1 MSAGGAPGVS
11 PPLASGEGSSRLWS
25 SNERDLR
32 WIGGYLY
39 LRLPVSSTSTDLS
52 TASRVFTGSSQ
63 ASVGSNFS
71 CKGERM
77 AGASAEGGRHLF
89 SSASAEGGRHLCSSS
104 GGGRVLHRAADGFS
118 SGRGRRDGFFTGG
131 GRVLHRAADGFCI
144 GRRKGSSPG
153 DGRVLHRAA
162 DGFCIG
168 RRTRSSSGKQKSS
181 QDGGLHVDRDKRK
194 GRKS

>member
-63 ASVGSNFS
+63 ASVGSIFS

-77 AGASAEGGRHLF
+77 AGQRGRRTTSFFKCQRGRRTTSLFFIGRWPGSSPGGGRVLHRAGDGGTG
-89 SSASAEGGRHLCSSS
+89 SSPAADGFFIGRRTGSAS
-104 GGGRVLHRAADGFS
+104 GGGRVLHRAT
-118 SGRGRRDGFFTGG
+118 DGFFTGRRTGSASGG
-131 GRVLHRAADGFCI
+131 GRVLQRAS
-144 GRRKGSSPG
+144 RS
-153 DGRVLHRAA
+153 LHRT
-162 DGFCIG
+162 GVF
-168 RRTRSSSGKQKSS
+168 S
-181 QDGGLHVDRDKRK
+181 
-194 GRKS
+194 